1 MKSEIKKLPQSTVEI
16 TVEVSVA
23 ELEPFMKKSAVK
35 ISENAKIQGFRPG
48 KAPYETI
55 KAKFGEMAILQEA
68 IDDIIMETYYR
79 VIKENELTTIGQP
92 KIDLEKIAPE
102 NPFIY
107 KATVNILPEVKVGDI
122 KKLSLQRETIKI
134 SDDKVNQTLE
144 EIRAMR
150 AEEKKVERPAQNGD
164 LVKFDFNVYR
174 DGVPIENG
182 ASKNYPLI
190 IGENRFIPG
199 FEEQLVGLK
208 AGDEKEFKLNF
219 PKEYHEKS
227 LAGKPAEFKVKIN
240 EIAEIVKPELTDD
253 FAQMISAQKFKTVAE
268 LKENIIKNLTDEE
281 TEKQE
286 RELEAKMLEELVKIS
301 EFEEL
306 PDILIKEELHRMMHE
321 LEDSIAK
328 QGMQMADYLN
338 AIKKTPEELEAE
350 LKPQAELRVKT
361 SILARELYQQ
371 QKMEVTPDEIEK
383 EIEEMLKRYGNN
395 PDAKKQLE
403 TETYKEYLKNV
414 IGNRKIMDYLKQL
427 IIK

>member
-134 SDDKVNQTLE
+134 SDDKVNQTIE

>member
-1 MKSEIKKLPQSTVEI
+1 MKSEIKKLPQSMVEI
-16 TVEVSVA
+16 TVEVSVP
-23 ELEPFMKKSAVK
+23 ELEPFMKKSAIK

-68 IDDIIMETYYR
+68 IDDIIMDTYYR
-79 VIKENELTTIGQP
+79 LIKENELVTIGQP

-102 NPFIY
+102 NPFVY
-107 KATVNILPEVKVGDI
+107 KATVAVLPQVKVGALEKVSI
-122 KKLSLQRETIKI
+122 KREPIKV
-134 SDDKVNQTLE
+134 SDEKVNQTLE
-144 EIRAMR
+144 EIRSLR

-208 AGDEKEFKLNF
+208 TGDEKEFQLTF

-227 LAGKPAEFKVKIN
+227 LAGKPAEFKVKVN
-240 EIAEIVKPELTDD
+240 EIAEIIKPELTDE

-301 EFEEL
+301 EFDEL
-306 PDILIKEELHRMMHE
+306 PDILLKEELHRMMHE

-338 AIKKTPEELEAE
+338 AIKKTPEELETE

-371 QKMEVTPDEIEK
+371 QKMEVTPDEVEK
-383 EIEEMLKRYGNN
+383 EIEEMLKQYGNN

-414 IGNRKIMDYLKQL
+414 IGNRKIMDYLKQI

>member
-1 MKSEIKKLPQSTVEI
+1 MKSEIKKLPQSMVEI
-16 TVEVSVA
+16 TVEVSVP
-23 ELEPFMKKSAVK
+23 ELEPFMKKSAIK

-68 IDDIIMETYYR
+68 IDDIIMDTYYR
-79 VIKENELTTIGQP
+79 LIKENELVTIGQP

-102 NPFIY
+102 NPFAY
-107 KATVNILPEVKVGDI
+107 KATVAVLPQVKVGALEKVSI
-122 KKLSLQRETIKI
+122 KRETIKV
-134 SDDKVNQTLE
+134 SDEKVNQTLE
-144 EIRAMR
+144 EIRSLR

-208 AGDEKEFKLNF
+208 TGDEKEFQLTF

-227 LAGKPAEFKVKIN
+227 LAGKPAEFKVKVN
-240 EIAEIVKPELTDD
+240 EVAEIIKPELTDE
-253 FAQMISAQKFKTVAE
+253 FAQMISAQKFKTLAE

-301 EFEEL
+301 EFDEL
-306 PDILIKEELHRMMHE
+306 PDILLKEELHRMMHE

-338 AIKKTPEELEAE
+338 AIKKTPEELETE

-371 QKMEVTPDEIEK
+371 QKMEVTPDEVEK
-383 EIEEMLKRYGNN
+383 EIEEMLKQYGNN

-414 IGNRKIMDYLKQL
+414 IGNRKIMDYLKQI

>member
-1 MKSEIKKLPQSTVEI
+1 MKSEIKKLPQSMVEI
-16 TVEVSVA
+16 TVEVSVP
-23 ELEPFMKKSAVK
+23 ELEPFMKKSAIK

-68 IDDIIMETYYR
+68 IDDIIMDTYYR
-79 VIKENELTTIGQP
+79 LIKENELVTIGQP

-102 NPFIY
+102 NPFVY
-107 KATVNILPEVKVGDI
+107 KATVAVLPQVKVGALE
-122 KKLSLQRETIKI
+122 KVSLKRETIKV
-134 SDDKVNQTLE
+134 SDEKVNQTLE
-144 EIRAMR
+144 EIRSLR

-208 AGDEKEFKLNF
+208 TGDEKEFQLTF

-227 LAGKPAEFKVKIN
+227 LAGKPAEFKVKVN
-240 EIAEIVKPELTDD
+240 EIAEIIKPELTDE

-301 EFEEL
+301 EFDEL
-306 PDILIKEELHRMMHE
+306 PDILLKEELHRMMHE

-338 AIKKTPEELEAE
+338 AIKKTPEELETE

-371 QKMEVTPDEIEK
+371 QKMEVTPDEVEK
-383 EIEEMLKRYGNN
+383 EIEEMLKQYGNN

-414 IGNRKIMDYLKQL
+414 IGNRKIMDYLKQI

>member
-1 MKSEIKKLPQSTVEI
+1 MKSEIKKLPQSMVEI
-16 TVEVSVA
+16 TVEVSVP
-23 ELEPFMKKSAVK
+23 ELEPFMKKSAIK

-68 IDDIIMETYYR
+68 IDDIIMDTYYR
-79 VIKENELTTIGQP
+79 LIKENELVTIGQP

-102 NPFIY
+102 NPFVY
-107 KATVNILPEVKVGDI
+107 KATVAVLPQVKVGALE
-122 KKLSLQRETIKI
+122 KVSLKRETIKV
-134 SDDKVNQTLE
+134 SDEKVNQTLE
-144 EIRAMR
+144 EIRSLR

-208 AGDEKEFKLNF
+208 TGDEKEFQLTF

-227 LAGKPAEFKVKIN
+227 LAGKPAEFKVKVN
-240 EIAEIVKPELTDD
+240 EIAEIIKPELTDE

-301 EFEEL
+301 EFDEL
-306 PDILIKEELHRMMHE
+306 PDILLKEELHRMMHE

-338 AIKKTPEELEAE
+338 AIKKTPEELETE

-371 QKMEVTPDEIEK
+371 QKMEVTPDEAEK
-383 EIEEMLKRYGNN
+383 EIEEMLKQYGNN

-414 IGNRKIMDYLKQL
+414 IGNRKIMDYLKQI